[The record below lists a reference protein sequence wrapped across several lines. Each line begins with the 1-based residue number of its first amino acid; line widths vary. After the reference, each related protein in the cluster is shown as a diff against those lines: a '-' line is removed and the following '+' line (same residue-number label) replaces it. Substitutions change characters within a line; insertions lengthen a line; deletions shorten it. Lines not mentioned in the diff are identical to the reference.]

1 MEGTTVMKNQKKY
14 NWIDESIVIDFDM
27 PLIMKNLILDMEK
40 LDEKED
46 YGYFNYCEALDDLAK
61 EAYVQ
66 GWLTKAQWNMLVRK
80 YGGNL

>member
-46 YGYFNYCEALDDLAK
+46 YGYLNYCEALDDLAK

>member
-1 MEGTTVMKNQKKY
+1 MKNQRKY

-40 LDEKED
+40 LDEEED
-46 YGYFNYCEALDDLAK
+46 YGYLNYCEALDDLAK

-66 GWLTKAQWNMLVRK
+66 GWLTKAQWDMLVRK